1 MIRQALYACTTL
13 AASLTCGLATAAG
26 CAGYEVKQA
35 SRLVALPK
43 DGMQETVSVNADS
56 AADVIV
62 RYADG
67 GSALYINCGD
77 GRYYRAVRS
86 AQSLQVETTKRGG
99 WAELRI
105 GWEGERATMIN
116 EELYRPDF
124 LPFASEAPTDLL
136 IGFEG
141 GAYGLP
147 FRRCAA
153 LDVKAPLYSFQRKLD
168 LNRAEQATMLR
179 LALARS
185 EYRIDAGRQ
194 DEYSI
199 GTARALQLNND
210 GTADA
215 VLHYTERLG
224 SGRESSAALLLGC
237 GDGSYVLAGIAA
249 LGASPSISQAYEP
262 RAMNVCGRSFPALM
276 TKRSGAIDP
285 ARPEQ
290 GASVQ
295 HDLYVY
301 RQALRGFS
309 RIATSPKAFDTAFAV
324 GGERECKDLL
334 ARLSDLGT
342 MR

>member
-1 MIRQALYACTTL
+1 ML
-13 AASLTCGLATAAG
+13 AASLALGARDAAA
-26 CAGYEVKQA
+26 CAGYSVRQG
-35 SRLVALPK
+35 SQLVPLPK
-43 DGMQETVSVNADS
+43 DGKHETVSINADS

-86 AQSLQVETTKRGG
+86 AQPLQVETTKRGG

-116 EELYRPDF
+116 DELYRPDF

-141 GAYGLP
+141 GVYSLP

-153 LDVKAPLYSFQRKLD
+153 LDVKAPLYSFERKLEP
-168 LNRAEQATMLR
+168 NRAEQATMLR
-179 LALARS
+179 LTLDRS
-185 EYRIDAGRQ
+185 EYRIDGRRQ

-210 GTADA
+210 AVPDA
-215 VLHYTERLG
+215 VLHYGERLG
-224 SGRESSAALLLGC
+224 SGRESYAALLLGC
-237 GDGSYVLAGIAA
+237 GDGTYALGGIAG
-249 LGASPSISQAYEP
+249 LDASPPTSQAIET
-262 RAMNVCGRSFPALM
+262 RATTVCGRSFPALM
-276 TKRSGAIDP
+276 TRRSGAIDP
-285 ARPEQ
+285 AKPGQRP
-290 GASVQ
+290 SVQ

-309 RIATSPKAFDTAFAV
+309 RIATSPKPFGSEFAV
-324 GGERECKDLL
+324 GGDSQCKDLL
-334 ARLSDLGT
+334 ARLNDLAA
-342 MR
+342 MRSP